1 MVCMMEKYSTQLEEQ
16 VADRSCELAEEK
28 HKTEQL
34 LLKML
39 PKSVYDSVKFNF
51 EIDWCQTK
59 FMRTHSRSVADDL
72 KRGRQ
77 VEAEAFDS
85 VTLYFSDIPGFAD
98 VTASCAPMQVVD
110 LLNSVYS
117 LMDDVIARHDVYKVE
132 TVGDVYVLAAG
143 LPVRVGERHVCEI
156 ANCALD
162 LLSEVMTLRIGSLP
176 HYRVR
181 LRMGVHS
188 GPIVTGVIG
197 LAMPRYCLFGDTINT
212 TSRMESTGSREH

>member
-1 MVCMMEKYSTQLEEQ
+1 
-16 VADRSCELAEEK
+16 
-28 HKTEQL
+28 
-34 LLKML
+34 
-39 PKSVYDSVKFNF
+39 
-51 EIDWCQTK
+51 
-59 FMRTHSRSVADDL
+59 MRTHFRSVADDL
-72 KRGRQ
+72 KHGRQ

-85 VTLYFSDIPGFAD
+85 VTLYFSDIPGFSD
-98 VTASCAPMQVVD
+98 VTASCSPIQVVD

-143 LPVRVGERHVCEI
+143 LPVRMGERHVCEI

-162 LLSEVMTLRIGSLP
+162 LLSEILTLRIDSLP
-176 HYRVR
+176 DYRVR

-212 TSRMESTGSREH
+212 TSRMESTGSREC